1 MSNLKRKLV
10 LLMFA
15 LSAIE
20 VGFVLGNSPAVAENT
35 SSYNGWALD
44 CSSGT
49 CTRSYVGANLATTS
63 QKKSIPEPNLMLGI
77 LAVGGVMFLCRKKRN
92 FSPIGNKKLS

>member
-1 MSNLKRKLV
+1 MLKRRLV

-20 VGFVLGNSPAVAENT
+20 VALVLGNSPAVAENT

-49 CTRSYVGANLATTS
+49 CTRSYVGANFSTTL
-63 QKKSIPEPNLMLGI
+63 QKKSIPEPNLMWGV
-77 LAVGGVMFLCRKKRN
+77 LAVGGVMFLCRKKRH
-92 FSPIGNKKLS
+92 FSPLENKKLG